1 VRITERIDRA
11 THVPESAHIL
21 MPPVPRSVKIE
32 LSSRCNYRCQ
42 FCALSSREVQPQRDM
57 PFEVFTQIADK
68 LHHAGIEEYGLFLM
82 GESFMA
88 PELLVQAVIYLK
100 HVLHVPYV
108 FLTSN
113 ASLAGAEIVKRAMD
127 AGLDS
132 LKWSVNA
139 SSPTQFTAVTG
150 ASATV
155 YTQACKN
162 LQAAWALRRTYGYA
176 TRLSASSIH
185 YDDAQRVE
193 MQAFIDREVMPFVD
207 EHYWLPLYSMGG
219 VATTG
224 GGNPGRR
231 DNPVAPLPCWQLF
244 SEAHV
249 LMDGWMT
256 TCSFDAT
263 GRMVVGDLLQHSFLD
278 VWHSEAFQTLR
289 RAHLAGNV
297 AGTACAPC
305 VVGS

>member
-11 THVPESAHIL
+11 THVPAALLSL
-21 MPPVPRSVKIE
+21 LPPAPRSAKIE
-32 LSSRCNYRCQ
+32 LSTRCNYRCQ

-57 PFEVFTQIADK
+57 SFEVFIRVAQK
-68 LHHAGIEEYGLFLM
+68 LHDAGVEEYGLFLM

-88 PELLVQAVIYLK
+88 PELLVQSVRYLK
-100 HVLHVPYV
+100 NTLQVPYV

-113 ASLAGAEIVKRAMD
+113 ASLAGAEIVKRVMD

-139 SSPTQFTAVTG
+139 NSVAQFAAVTG
-150 ASATV
+150 ASGGV
-155 YTQACKN
+155 YRQTYKN
-162 LQAAWALRRTYGYA
+162 VQAAWALRRTHGYI
-176 TRLSASSIH
+176 TRLYASSIH

-193 MQAFIDREVMPFVD
+193 MQAFIDREVAPFVD

-219 VATTG
+219 VSAIG

-231 DNPVAPLPCWQLF
+231 DNPVAALPCWQLF

-249 LMDGWMT
+249 LVDGRMT

-278 VWHSEAFQTLR
+278 IWHSEAFQALR
-289 RAHLAGNV
+289 CAHLAGGV
-297 AGTACAPC
+297 TGTACAPC
-305 VVGS
+305 VVGC

>member
-1 VRITERIDRA
+1 MDFR
-11 THVPESAHIL
+11 
-21 MPPVPRSVKIE
+21 
-32 LSSRCNYRCQ
+32 
-42 FCALSSREVQPQRDM
+42 
-57 PFEVFTQIADK
+57 VFTQVAQK
-68 LHHAGIEEYGLFLM
+68 LYDVGIEEYGLFLM

-88 PELLVQAVIYLK
+88 PELLVSAVIYLK

-139 SSPTQFTAVTG
+139 SSVAQFTAVTG
-150 ASATV
+150 ATAGAYKQS
-155 YTQACKN
+155 CKN
-162 LQAAWALRRTYGYA
+162 LQAAWALRRLHGYD
-176 TRLSASSIH
+176 TRLYASSIH
-185 YDDAQRVE
+185 YDDAQRAE
-193 MQAFIDREVMPFVD
+193 MQAFIDAEVAPFVD

-219 VATTG
+219 VSAIG
-224 GGNPGRR
+224 GGNPGRS

-249 LMDGWMT
+249 LVDGRMT

-278 VWHSEAFQTLR
+278 IWYSEAFQALR
-289 RAHLAGNV
+289 RAHLAGDV
-297 AGTACAPC
+297 TGTVCAPC
-305 VVGS
+305 VVES